1 MFELHNKDCLQ
12 YMKTLP
18 DKRFDMIVT
27 DPPYGLGIAANP
39 VRQKHER
46 ENWDSEIP
54 NDEIF
59 AEMFRVSK
67 HQIIWGGNYYPLPPH
82 KNYLI
87 WDKQQ
92 PENFTLA
99 MCEMAWT
106 SFDMPAKI
114 FRYSVQREGA
124 NIHPT
129 QKPVALMRW
138 CIAKFAEAGW
148 SIFDPFAGVAS
159 TLVAAVELGLPAY
172 GCEIST
178 RYHSA
183 GLKRVKQAVS
193 MPSFYTLP
201 NNRLHMD
208 AGDSPRLPSQSTL
221 EGFTPAEQGTTPAP
235 RQ

>member
-1 MFELHNKDCLQ
+1 MFTFHKGDCLP
-12 YMKTLP
+12 YMKSQP
-18 DKRFDMIVT
+18 DGFFDLIVT

-46 ENWDSEIP
+46 ENWDNAIP
-54 NDEIF
+54 QDEVF

-114 FRYSVQREGA
+114 FRYSVTLHKNPLRSC
-124 NIHPT
+124 
-129 QKPVALMRW
+129 V
-138 CIAKFAEAGW
+138 
-148 SIFDPFAGVAS
+148 GVS
-159 TLVAAVELGLPAY
+159 QNLP
-172 GCEIST
+172 
-178 RYHSA
+178 
-183 GLKRVKQAVS
+183 KQAGKFLTPSLAWLPLWSPLSNWACLLTVAKYHRSIIPKAQGVVS
-193 MPSFYTLP
+193 RRSYRRRSIRCLTQRPPDRGTRPHLRHFLSLNFYPT
-201 NNRLHMD
+201 
-208 AGDSPRLPSQSTL
+208 
-221 EGFTPAEQGTTPAP
+221 
-235 RQ
+235 

>member
-1 MFELHNKDCLQ
+1 
-12 YMKTLP
+12 MKTLP

-46 ENWDSEIP
+46 ENWDSAIP
-54 NDEIF
+54 TDEIF

-178 RYHSA
+178 KYHSA

-221 EGFTPAEQGTTPAP
+221 EGFTPAEQCTTPAP

>member
-1 MFELHNKDCLQ
+1 MFTFHKGDCLP
-12 YMKTLP
+12 YMKAQP
-18 DKRFDMIVT
+18 DGFFDLIVT

-46 ENWDSEIP
+46 ENWDNAIP
-54 NDEIF
+54 QDEVF

-67 HQIIWGGNYYPLPPH
+67 HQIIWGGNYYQLPPH
-82 KNYLI
+82 KNYLV

-148 SIFDPFAGVAS
+148 KVFDPFAGVAS
-159 TLVAAVELGLPAY
+159 TLVAAIELGLPAY
-172 GCEIST
+172 GCEISPK
-178 RYHSA
+178 YHSK
-183 GLKRVKQAVS
+183 GSKRCEQAVLS
-193 MPSFYTLP
+193 PSFYTLP
-201 NNRLHMD
+201 NK
-208 AGDSPRLPSQSTL
+208 ACTGQGQQSPQF
-221 EGFTPAEQGTTPAP
+221 ENFG
-235 RQ
+235 

>member
-1 MFELHNKDCLQ
+1 M
-12 YMKTLP
+12 MKSLL
-18 DKRFDMIVT
+18 KCS
-27 DPPYGLGIAANP
+27 G
-39 VRQKHER
+39 
-46 ENWDSEIP
+46 
-54 NDEIF
+54 
-59 AEMFRVSK
+59 
-67 HQIIWGGNYYPLPPH
+67 YPT
-82 KNYLI
+82 
-87 WDKQQ
+87 
-92 PENFTLA
+92 ENFTLA